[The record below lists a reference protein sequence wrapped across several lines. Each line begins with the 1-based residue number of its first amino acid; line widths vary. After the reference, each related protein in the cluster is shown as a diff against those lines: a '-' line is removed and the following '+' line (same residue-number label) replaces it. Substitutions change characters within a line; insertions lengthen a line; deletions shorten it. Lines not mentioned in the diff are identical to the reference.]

1 MSEASHRVAE
11 KRQDASRLMLEL
23 EALVAEL
30 ESSLPI
36 LDDALAQTDGFE
48 AKMAR
53 RAVERLK
60 AKLES
65 L

>member
-36 LDDALAQTDGFE
+36 LDDALAQTDSFE